1 MNINHVTA
9 GLLALLFVSMP
20 GIASEPSRI
29 YLKPY
34 AGISYMNDVKRTDN
48 AINTEIELEKG
59 MAFGAAVGYQFNPN
73 VALELAWEYR
83 SNDSETRVGNTF
95 FPEGNYAS
103 NIFYVNSIY
112 SFDAVGKW
120 QPYLGLGLGWIQEID
135 LDLEQNGI
143 EQSLSNSGNLTYQGF
158 VGVEYNWSAAWS
170 FHTELRHAGAK
181 SGTLENE
188 LSKERFGSLNYKPFT
203 WQVGAKY
210 RF

>member
-1 MNINHVTA
+1 MNINHATA
-9 GLLALLFVSMP
+9 GLVALLFVSTP
-20 GIASEPSRI
+20 SLASESSHF

-34 AGISYMNDVKRTDN
+34 AGISYMNDVTRTDN
-48 AINTEIELEKG
+48 AVNTEIELDKG
-59 MAFGAAVGYQFNPN
+59 MALGAAFGYQFNTN

-103 NIFYVNSIY
+103 NIVYVNSIY
-112 SFDAVGKW
+112 TFDGFEKW
-120 QPYLGLGLGWIQEID
+120 RPYLGLGLGWIQEID

-143 EQSLSNSGNLTYQGF
+143 EQSLSNSGNLAYQGF
-158 VGVEYNWSAAWS
+158 VGVEYHWSAAWS